1 MINLRIHS
9 FEIKIYINFYNI
21 TYCVEIFWAFEV
33 FLTNTEKKSKRFV
46 KTIILI
52 WKTTKTKSK
61 TGLKYTIPYLLN
73 VVHLNDR
80 PPAETRGK

>member
-33 FLTNTEKKSKRFV
+33 FLTNTEKKAK
-46 KTIILI
+46 
-52 WKTTKTKSK
+52 
-61 TGLKYTIPYLLN
+61 YLL
-73 VVHLNDR
+73 
-80 PPAETRGK
+80 KQSS